1 MSDLLS
7 PILSVMDNEVE
18 AFWCFISFMDQ
29 MVSSGTSVPFT
40 QW

>member
-18 AFWCFISFMDQ
+18 AFWCFVSFMDQ
-29 MVSSGTSVPFT
+29 MVSSGASVRFSR
-40 QW
+40 W